1 MKSLLTALYIT
12 LFTFTSFS
20 QNDVTLRR
28 TFIDSLS
35 NVVSISGKFVI
46 DHAHKKA
53 NKPDKDGD
61 LHIAGRNKQV
71 GLPSV
76 AEIMNAV
83 SYPDAVSLIHSE
95 EGKSTGVQMTGVWRL
110 WFEHPSKEQFQIDDV
125 PKAKN
130 TNPDHSFEIHPVL
143 KVNSIE
149 LNSSLTTING
159 YTPYSATTAFNYYNK
174 TKCKITVSSDF
185 IIIDTKKNRYN
196 YAKFKIKII
205 SKQAAIDGVFV
216 NANVYTTRNK
226 KVAENIRMVFPKDTE
241 AEVEL
246 RSLSADDT
254 MTLLGIPRINLDGVN
269 RLIQD
274 KPVGT
279 EIKANL
285 PYEMI
290 IVGKY

>member
-1 MKSLLTALYIT
+1 MKIVITALMVTIFS
-12 LFTFTSFS
+12 FTVIS

-28 TFIDSLS
+28 SFIDSLS

-76 AEIMNAV
+76 AEIMNAIN
-83 SYPDAVSLIHSE
+83 YPDAVSLIHTE

-110 WFEHPSKEQFQIDDV
+110 WFEHPSKEQFQVDNV

-143 KVNSIE
+143 KVNSID
-149 LNSSLTTING
+149 LNSSLTTVNG
-159 YTPYSATTAFNYYNK
+159 YTPYSATTAFPYYNK
-174 TKCKITVSSDF
+174 TKCKISVSNDF

-205 SKQAAIDGVFV
+205 SKENVIDGVFV
-216 NANVYTTRNK
+216 YADVYSTRNK
-226 KVAENIRMVFPKDTE
+226 KVAENIRMVFPINSV
-241 AEVEL
+241 AEIDL
-246 RSLSADDT
+246 RSLHKDDT
-254 MTLLGIPRINLDGVN
+254 MILLGIPRINLDGIN
-269 RLIQD
+269 KLILNN
-274 KPVGT
+274 PGVS
-279 EIKANL
+279 EIKSNL

-290 IVGKY
+290 IVGEY